1 MTKNKDTKQSPT
13 ERDEEMMEEKATA
26 QNNTPQAKQRQYD
39 RRVSFR

>member
-26 QNNTPQAKQRQYD
+26 QNNTYRLKQKTI
-39 RRVSFR
+39 